1 MKALKIKL
9 YQETAVYR
17 NPVTME
23 VIESF
28 PLPPPSTILGLLHN
42 LIEAKETIPDIDL
55 SIKGNYGS
63 LMRDYQ
69 WYVKYGSDRP
79 YPIIVNALNEVNL
92 TLHVSAGSQILQ
104 KLYDAFLSP
113 PYFMHL
119 GRAEDIVKF
128 EEVKFVQL
136 EPREAE
142 EIKTPAYI
150 PFDIA
155 KRLRLTGIL
164 YRLPTYYELKE
175 ITVGKE
181 ARKVREFEWKDYYY
195 VEGGEIKEETKVLQD
210 EEGDLIWW

>member
-1 MKALKIKL
+1 MKALKVKL

-55 SIKGNYGS
+55 SIQGNYGS

-69 WYVKYGSDRP
+69 WYKKLERGKQAVTN
-79 YPIIVNALNEVNL
+79 YPIVVNALNEVEL
-92 TLHVSAGSQILQ
+92 TIHIKASALVLE
-104 KLYDAFLSP
+104 KLYYALLAP

-128 EEVKFVQL
+128 KEVKFVQL
-136 EPREAE
+136 EPEEAE

-150 PFDIA
+150 P
-155 KRLRLTGIL
+155 KG
-164 YRLPTYYELKE
+164 
-175 ITVGKE
+175 
-181 ARKVREFEWKDYYY
+181 
-195 VEGGEIKEETKVLQD
+195 
-210 EEGDLIWW
+210 